1 MADRGPGGKF
11 LPRGTKA
18 PSTLS
23 EKVAQADTA
32 AAITATKSVKVED
45 IVKDISE
52 LQLGV
57 QSKLNEVSSAL
68 TNRLTLLKNVETSIS
83 VLEARLN
90 ELHGIEA
97 QAITLDDLRAQE
109 ENLLEAHE
117 RACSARNQQWAEENQ
132 EREKRWAR
140 EEDEHLYIRQQNQQK
155 ARDQFVAEMDMNK
168 RGEVNRVEALTK
180 NWAEREAILKSRET
194 ELTEAKAAVA
204 SFPEKLKSE
213 VSKAEAILSNVL
225 KRNHEH
231 EMALLNRTAEGERAL
246 NKARLES
253 VESQL
258 KSKDIQLTEL
268 QSQLMQARADS
279 KSVAEKALDAA
290 SGKEVTKALQQA
302 METQQPTQ
310 PAARR

>member
-1 MADRGPGGKF
+1 MAD
-11 LPRGTKA
+11 T
-18 PSTLS
+18 T
-23 EKVAQADTA
+23 

-57 QSKLNEVSSAL
+57 QAKLNEVSSAL
-68 TNRLTLLKNVETSIS
+68 TNRLTLLKNVETSIG
-83 VLEARLN
+83 VLETRLN

-109 ENLLEAHE
+109 EALHVEHE
-117 RACSARNQQWAEENQ
+117 KSSLQRHQQWNEEGQ

-155 ARDQFVAEMDMNK
+155 ARDQFTAEMDLNK
-168 RGEVNRVEALTK
+168 RTEANRKEALEK
-180 NWAEREAILKSRET
+180 NWAEREGILKSKEA
-194 ELTEAKAAVA
+194 ELAEAKAAVA
-204 SFPEKLKSE
+204 AFPEKLKGE

-246 NKARLES
+246 NKARIES
-253 VESQL
+253 VEGQL
-258 KSKDIQLTEL
+258 KSKDTQIVEL
-268 QSQLMQARADS
+268 QSQLMQARADA

-310 PAARR
+310 PAPRR